1 MPPLATRAPLGGS
14 PIRSPLPA
22 ERSMVGIPLTS
33 FGNPVANRIGG
44 LPLSSDAAARAVDR
58 VRAMSP
64 GACRSSATTSNEP
77 GQTGSLRVSTA
88 AGALMARPISAR
100 TTPTTNA
107 ITATPKATTD
117 VNSEDCRNAES
128 IAVARFGSS
137 RASSA

>member
-1 MPPLATRAPLGGS
+1 MKTLSALKARRRPGRAHPSPNRESEPRASPEPEYIQIVDITKTVTEPLN
-14 PIRSPLPA
+14 PINDTPR
-22 ERSMVGIPLTS
+22 
-33 FGNPVANRIGG
+33 
-44 LPLSSDAAARAVDR
+44 
-58 VRAMSP
+58 
-64 GACRSSATTSNEP
+64 ACRSSATTSNDP

-88 AGALMARPISAR
+88 AGALMASPISAR